1 MNRDGNYI
9 DEEGADDG
17 AIAGDHGE
25 YSTIASQSGL
35 YNQIE
40 EEFGLARE
48 GVCMYVHVYIY
59 MSVCGGKRGVI
70 KLYSHYTTPNT
81 K

>member
-59 MSVCGGKRGVI
+59 IYIYIYIYECVWR
-70 KLYSHYTTPNT
+70 
-81 K
+81 